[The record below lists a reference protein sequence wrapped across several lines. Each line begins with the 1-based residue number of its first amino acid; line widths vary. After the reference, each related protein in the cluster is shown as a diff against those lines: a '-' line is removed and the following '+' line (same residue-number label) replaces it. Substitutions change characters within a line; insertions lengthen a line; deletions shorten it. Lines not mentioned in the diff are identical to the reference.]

1 MNLKKILFSVFV
13 LILFVGCSND
23 SNEYVN
29 KEINVF
35 SLTIEGGK
43 VVSGMDN
50 ISINPILKFVFSR
63 SVDADAF
70 VQALQINP
78 SSSTTITSIE
88 YLNNSSAVEVTL
100 DLDYDTTYDVML
112 EGAIGLDGAVLTTPI
127 NFSFKTQID
136 DTIYERP
143 PCLNINDCKQSVV
156 VSNSTG
162 QGNFDFYANYPIY
175 EEKAKWINLEKAV
188 IVVHGA
194 SFNPDD
200 YYGYLT
206 STLEALG
213 VSEKTVLIAPDF
225 KQNAVSSNDLYWSSL
240 GYRDGKASSG
250 TTKISSFE
258 VLDIIINRL
267 ADKNFFPALNEI
279 IITGQS
285 SGGRFLHT
293 YAAGNRSESSHS
305 DIHFEY
311 IVSESQYFYYPT
323 NERIDEQT
331 NSLYVPSNCNG
342 LNIWPFGYQLAPDY
356 VGVLDKASFDDR
368 FVNRSITY
376 LLGNGTGTDSELN
389 TTDCEAILSGSS
401 RYLRGENMYLYMGL
415 KYPNHNHKKTIAQG
429 VSHNGSAIYTS
440 PEFKSL
446 LTQLFND

>member
-1 MNLKKILFSVFV
+1 MKIYKLFVSVFLLL
-13 LILFVGCSND
+13 LITGCSDD
-23 SNEYVN
+23 SNEYVFL
-29 KEINVF
+29 EINTY
-35 SLTIEGGK
+35 STTIDGGK
-43 VVSGMDN
+43 VISGMDN
-50 ISINPILKFVFSR
+50 IGIHPKLRFVFSR
-63 SVDADAF
+63 SIDPNGF
-70 VQALQINP
+70 EQALKINP
-78 SSSTTITSIE
+78 SSEVTIASIE
-88 YLNNSSAVEVTL
+88 YLNNASAIEVL
-100 DLDYDTTYDVML
+100 LNLDYATTYEVML
-112 EGAIGLDGAVLTTPI
+112 EGVIGLDGAVLTKPI

-143 PCLNINDCKQSVV
+143 PCLNTNDCKQSVII
-156 VSNSTG
+156 SNSTG

-175 EEKAKWINLEKAV
+175 EDNAKWQNLEKAV

-194 SFNPDD
+194 SINPDD

-206 STLEALG
+206 TTLEALG
-213 VSEKTVLIAPDF
+213 VSEKTVLVAPDF
-225 KQNAVSSNDLYWSSL
+225 KSSAVASGDLYWSSL
-240 GYRDGKASSG
+240 GYRDGKTSNG
-250 TTKISSFE
+250 TTQISSFE

-267 ADKNFFPALNEI
+267 ADKNFFPVLNEI

-293 YAAGNRSESSHS
+293 YAAGNRSESTHT

-331 NSLYVPSNCNG
+331 NSLYTPSNCNG
-342 LNIWPFGYQLAPDY
+342 MLIWPFGYQLAPNY
-356 VGVLDKASFDDR
+356 VSVLDKASFDER

-376 LLGNGTGTDSELN
+376 LLGNGSGTDSELN
-389 TTDCEAILSGSS
+389 TTDCEAVLSGSS
-401 RYLRGENMYLYMGL
+401 RYQRGENMYLYMSL
-415 KYPNHNHKKTIAQG
+415 KYPNNNHKKTIAQG
-429 VSHNGSAIYTS
+429 VSHDGQAIYTS